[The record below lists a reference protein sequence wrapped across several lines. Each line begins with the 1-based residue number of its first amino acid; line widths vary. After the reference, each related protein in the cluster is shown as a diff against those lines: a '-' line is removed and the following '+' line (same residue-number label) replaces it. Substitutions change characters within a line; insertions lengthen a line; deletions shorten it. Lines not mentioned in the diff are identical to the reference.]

1 MTRLTRRLSAASSRP
16 DAADRRRV
24 TPKVYSDG
32 DVLDTRLWRFYVV
45 HNTALEGQIREGK
58 RASLTTIAALATPT
72 GVAYAELKNEIDR
85 VLQPETA

>member
-1 MTRLTRRLSAASSRP
+1 
-16 DAADRRRV
+16 
-24 TPKVYSDG
+24 
-32 DVLDTRLWRFYVV
+32 LWRFYVV